1 MKYCTKC
8 GAQLS
13 DDVNFCHAC
22 GTQEGSA
29 SAQTVTYAQSYD
41 DTEQKNFLSSLY
53 NMLKWERNFWLIF
66 AIIYLVGAVIFFL
79 LALIFSTVGSLEA
92 IELMSNEEEV
102 AFAFVALLYF
112 IFALFL
118 YLPITI
124 VNFVMTKKARK
135 YRDMI
140 NYDLNTVVKRCD
152 SIGLIVLGA
161 LFNQPA
167 LIFIIINF
175 VRVKCKKKL
184 IDQIINKQKT
194 GV

>member
-1 MKYCTKC
+1 
-8 GAQLS
+8 
-13 DDVNFCHAC
+13 
-22 GTQEGSA
+22 
-29 SAQTVTYAQSYD
+29 
-41 DTEQKNFLSSLY
+41 
-53 NMLKWERNFWLIF
+53 
-66 AIIYLVGAVIFFL
+66 
-79 LALIFSTVGSLEA
+79 
-92 IELMSNEEEV
+92 
-102 AFAFVALLYF
+102 
-112 IFALFL
+112 
-118 YLPITI
+118 
-124 VNFVMTKKARK
+124 MTKKARK